1 VTASLNNT
9 ATVLQQQGRKRS
21 HFEDISI
28 GRKIILIWIF
38 KK

>member
-9 ATVLQQQGRKRS
+9 TTVLQQQERKRS
-21 HFEDISI
+21 HLEDIDI